1 MYLSTEDLTRRLR
14 RFSHRVLPTMD
25 LAGPACPFPGR
36 TAHASTGGYGA
47 AIQQALVTPT
57 RSLLDY
63 LAAERVS

>member
-1 MYLSTEDLTRRLR
+1 
-14 RFSHRVLPTMD
+14 MD